1 MFGYQ
6 KSMRYWLTIALVFI
20 SMQLNAAENASS
32 VNQNFEQGIS
42 YFKQGDYSAAVEKF
56 EQARKQGN
64 RSTALYYNLGS
75 VYFKL
80 GQYKNA
86 QRYFSALKKQPKM
99 KSLAEYNLG
108 LIALKQKD
116 SASAKKYFNSIV
128 KSGQDK
134 KVIYLANQQLAL
146 LGNSNRPEKKLTSKK
161 SPGSVYLSG
170 SLGYDSNI
178 NFAPVD
184 IGSEESGSF
193 FDALVSADYLFSGK
207 ASNGWSVEGLLYTIR
222 YQDTGNPLIPK
233 GAFDQDEYG
242 AGLKKTQK
250 LAGWDTHIK
259 LVLDKLT
266 YGPRDYQSILK
277 LEARGRY
284 RLSKTDRVY
293 LRYRYDDI
301 SSDDAVFDYTEGWR
315 QKIRG
320 EFRRYNKNSYIQFY
334 YELELNDRND
344 LVRVDAV
351 DGSISEFSYSPT
363 RHTLR
368 GKYTAKLNKKWD
380 LTGDLAYRKSAYPST
395 STQNRND
402 DRLKAIASANYRFDK
417 TMKLKMKLEYTDNSS
432 SDDLYIYDR
441 QVIAVS
447 LNKLF

>member
-1 MFGYQ
+1 
-6 KSMRYWLTIALVFI
+6 MRYWIAMALAFI
-20 SMQLNAAENASS
+20 SMQLNAAVSI
-32 VNQNFEQGIS
+32 NQNFEQGIS
-42 YFKQGDYSAAVEKF
+42 YFKQGNYSAAAKKF

-86 QRYFSALKKQPKM
+86 QSYFSLLTKQPKM

-116 SASAKKYFNSIV
+116 SATAKKYFNSIV
-128 KSGQDK
+128 KRAQDK
-134 KVIYLANQQLAL
+134 KIVYLANQQLVL
-146 LGNSNRPEKKLTSKK
+146 LANNNRSAKKSVSKK
-161 SPGSVYLSG
+161 SSGSVYLSG

-184 IGSEESGSF
+184 IGSEESGSY
-193 FDALVSADYLFSGK
+193 FDALVSADYLLSGK
-207 ASNGWSVEGLLYTIR
+207 TSDGWSVDGLLYTIR
-222 YQDTGNPLIPK
+222 YQDTGNPLIPT
-233 GAFDQDEYG
+233 GTFDQDQYG
-242 AGLKKTQK
+242 VGIKKTQK
-250 LAGWDTHIK
+250 LAGWNTHIK
-259 LVLDKLT
+259 LALDQLT

-293 LRYRYDDI
+293 LRYHYEDI
-301 SSDDAVFDYTEGWR
+301 NSDDVVFDYTEGWR

-320 EFRRYNKNSYIQFY
+320 EFRRYNKNSYLQFY

-344 LVRVDAV
+344 LVRVDNV
-351 DGSISEFSYSPT
+351 GGISEFSYSPT

-368 GKYTAKLNKKWD
+368 GKYTSKLNKKWD
-380 LTGDLAYRKSAYPST
+380 LAGDLAYRKSDYPST

-402 DRLKAIASANYRFDK
+402 DRVKAIASANYRFDK
-417 TMKLKMKLEYTDNSS
+417 TMKLKLKLEYTDNSS
-432 SDDLYIYDR
+432 TDNIYIYDR
-441 QVIAVS
+441 RVIAMS